1 VPADA
6 ASIPLL
12 RSSSRAWKERA
23 AVRAALRGDAA
34 GVDWL
39 FREHWPAAYRAA
51 WLIVRDE
58 AAAEDIAQEG
68 FLAALRALDRFDR
81 ARPFGPWLRTIVAR
95 RAIDA
100 ARARVLRREVAD
112 TALTA
117 MPAHEDAALRGLP
130 DELLTV
136 VAALP
141 DEQRIPI
148 ALRHLLGFTPGEIAG
163 LLDLPR
169 GTVNSRLRRG
179 LDALSEELSP

>member
-1 VPADA
+1 VHADVA
-6 ASIPLL
+6 PVVLL
-12 RSSSRAWKERA
+12 RSSPQSWRERS

-39 FREHWPAAYRAA
+39 FREHWPSAYRAA

-68 FLAALRALDRFDR
+68 FLAALGALERFDR
-81 ARPFGPWLRTIVAR
+81 KRPFGPWLRTIVAR

-100 ARARVLRREVAD
+100 ARARAVRREVGAEPL
-112 TALTA
+112 TAL
-117 MPAHEDAALRGLP
+117 PAREDIDPPALGDDVLAA
-130 DELLTV
+130 

-148 ALRHLLGFTPGEIAG
+148 ALRHLLGFTPGEIAD

-179 LDALSEELSP
+179 LDALSEALG

>member
-1 VPADA
+1 VRADA

-12 RSSSRAWKERA
+12 RTSPRTWKERS
-23 AVRAALRGDAA
+23 AVRAALRGDSA

-100 ARARVLRREVAD
+100 ARARALRREVGD
-112 TALTA
+112 EPL
-117 MPAHEDAALRGLP
+117 AALATREVAEGLA
-130 DELLTV
+130 DDVLGA

-141 DEQRIPI
+141 DEQRLPI
-148 ALRHLLGFTPGEIAG
+148 ALRHLLGFTPGEIAE
-163 LLDLPR
+163 LLDVPR

-179 LDALSEELSP
+179 LDTLSEALS

>member
-1 VPADA
+1 MPSHA

-12 RSSSRAWKERA
+12 REAPRAWKERA

-39 FREHWPAAYRAA
+39 FRAHWPAAYRAA

-68 FLAALRALDRFDR
+68 FLAALGALDRFDR

-100 ARARVLRREVAD
+100 ARARALRREVAD
-112 TALTA
+112 DALVA
-117 MPAHEDAALRGLP
+117 VAAADAAPALGE
-130 DELLTV
+130 DLLAA

-148 ALRHLLGFTPGEIAG
+148 ALRHLLGCTPGEIAE
-163 LLDLPR
+163 LLDVPR
-169 GTVNSRLRRG
+169 GTVNSRVRRG
-179 LDALSEELSP
+179 LDALSEVLG

>member
-1 VPADA
+1 VPAQA
-6 ASIPLL
+6 ASIFVLH
-12 RSSSRAWKERA
+12 SSPKGWKERS
-23 AVRAALRGDAA
+23 AVRAALRGEAA

-58 AAAEDIAQEG
+58 SAAEDIAQEG

-100 ARARVLRREVAD
+100 ARARALRREVGEEPLTSVAAREAAEGLAD
-112 TALTA
+112 DVL
-117 MPAHEDAALRGLP
+117 AA
-130 DELLTV
+130 

-148 ALRHLLGFTPGEIAG
+148 ALRHLLGFTPGEIAD

-179 LDALSEELSP
+179 LDTLSEALAT

>member
-1 VPADA
+1 
-6 ASIPLL
+6 
-12 RSSSRAWKERA
+12 
-23 AVRAALRGDAA
+23 VRAAMRGEAA

-39 FREHWPAAYRAA
+39 FREHWPSAYRAA

-68 FLAALRALDRFDR
+68 FLAALGALERFDR

-100 ARARVLRREVAD
+100 ARARAVRREVGAEPL
-112 TALTA
+112 TAL
-117 MPAHEDAALRGLP
+117 PAQQLAEGLAG
-130 DELLTV
+130 DVLGA

-148 ALRHLLGFTPGEIAG
+148 ALRHLLGFTPGEIAD
-163 LLDLPR
+163 LLDVPR

-179 LDALSEELSP
+179 LDVLESRLEKAQLA

>member
-1 VPADA
+1 VPAHA

-12 RSSSRAWKERA
+12 RAAPRAWKERS
-23 AVRAALRGDAA
+23 AVRAALRGEAA

-39 FREHWPAAYRAA
+39 FREHWPSAYRAA

-68 FLAALRALDRFDR
+68 FLAALRALDRFDH

-100 ARARVLRREVAD
+100 QRARALRHEVGDVALAVVAAREDPSLRALSDDVLAAVA
-112 TALTA
+112 
-117 MPAHEDAALRGLP
+117 GLP
-130 DELLTV
+130 D
-136 VAALP
+136 
-141 DEQRIPI
+141 DQRIPI
-148 ALRHLLGFTPGEIAG
+148 ALRHLLGFTPGEIAE
-163 LLDLPR
+163 LLDQPR

-179 LDALSEELSP
+179 LDTLSEELG

>member
-1 VPADA
+1 VDAHA
-6 ASIPLL
+6 ASVFVL
-12 RSSSRAWKERA
+12 RSSPRGWKERS
-23 AVRAALRGDAA
+23 AVRAALRGEAA

-39 FREHWPAAYRAA
+39 FREHWPSAYRAA

-68 FLAALRALDRFDR
+68 FLAALRALERFDR

-100 ARARVLRREVAD
+100 ARARALRREVGDEPLGALAARETIEGLAD
-112 TALTA
+112 DVL
-117 MPAHEDAALRGLP
+117 AA
-130 DELLTV
+130 
-136 VAALP
+136 VAELP

-148 ALRHLLGFTPGEIAG
+148 ALRHLLGFTPGEIAE

-179 LDALSEELSP
+179 LDALSEALA

>member
-1 VPADA
+1 VPAHA

-12 RSSSRAWKERA
+12 RASPRAWKERA

-100 ARARVLRREVAD
+100 ARARALRREVGDEPLAMLAAHQSAEGLAD
-112 TALTA
+112 DVLTA
-117 MPAHEDAALRGLP
+117 
-130 DELLTV
+130 V
-136 VAALP
+136 SALP
-141 DEQRIPI
+141 DDQRIPI

-179 LDALSEELSP
+179 LDALSEELS

>member
-1 VPADA
+1 VRADA

-12 RSSSRAWKERA
+12 RASSRTWKERS

-34 GVDWL
+34 GVDLL
-39 FREHWPAAYRAA
+39 FREPWPSAYRAA

-58 AAAEDIAQEG
+58 SAAEDIAQEG

-100 ARARVLRREVAD
+100 ARARALRREVGDEPLSVLAAGDDIEAPVLAD
-112 TALTA
+112 DVL
-117 MPAHEDAALRGLP
+117 AA
-130 DELLTV
+130 

-141 DEQRIPI
+141 DEQRIPV
-148 ALRHLLGFTPGEIAG
+148 ALRHLLGFTPGEIAT
-163 LLDLPR
+163 LLDVPR

-179 LDALSEELSP
+179 LDTLSEVLR

>member
-1 VPADA
+1 VPVET

-12 RSSSRAWKERA
+12 RTSPRAWKERG

-100 ARARVLRREVAD
+100 ARARALRREV
-112 TALTA
+112 
-117 MPAHEDAALRGLP
+117 G
-130 DELLTV
+130 DEPLTV
-136 VAALP
+136 LAAPEAADGLADDVLGAVAALP
-141 DEQRIPI
+141 DDQRIPI

-179 LDALSEELSP
+179 LDALSQELT

>member
-1 VPADA
+1 VPAEA
-6 ASIPLL
+6 ASILL
-12 RSSSRAWKERA
+12 RSSARGLRERG

-39 FREHWPAAYRAA
+39 FRTHWPAAYRAA

-68 FLAALRALDRFDR
+68 FLAALGALDRFDR

-100 ARARVLRREVAD
+100 ARARALRREVGDEPLAAVASREAAEGLAD
-112 TALTA
+112 DVLVA
-117 MPAHEDAALRGLP
+117 
-130 DELLTV
+130 

-148 ALRHLLGFTPGEIAG
+148 ALRHLLGFTPGEIAE

-179 LDALSEELSP
+179 LDALSEVLA

>member
-1 VPADA
+1 VRADT

-12 RSSSRAWKERA
+12 RSSPRGWKERS

-39 FREHWPAAYRAA
+39 FREHWPSAYRAA

-58 AAAEDIAQEG
+58 PAAEDIAQEA

-100 ARARVLRREVAD
+100 ARARALRREVGAEP
-112 TALTA
+112 L
-117 MPAHEDAALRGLP
+117 AALAARESLEGLA
-130 DELLTV
+130 DDVLAA

-141 DEQRIPI
+141 DDQRIPI
-148 ALRHLLGFTPGEIAG
+148 ALRHLLGFTPGEIAE

-179 LDALSEELSP
+179 LDTLSEALA

>member
-1 VPADA
+1 M
-6 ASIPLL
+6 L
-12 RSSSRAWKERA
+12 RSSPRGWKERS

-51 WLIVRDE
+51 WLIVRD
-58 AAAEDIAQEG
+58 ASAAEDIAQEG

-100 ARARVLRREVAD
+100 ARARALRREVGEE
-112 TALTA
+112 
-117 MPAHEDAALRGLP
+117 P
-130 DELLTV
+130 LTV
-136 VAALP
+136 VAAEEAVEGLADDVLAAVAALP
-141 DEQRIPI
+141 DDQRIPI
-148 ALRHLLGFTPGEIAG
+148 ALRHLLGFTPGEIAE

-179 LDALSEELSP
+179 LDALSQELR